1 MNLSSG
7 SLTYIPRQ
15 WYTGSKNITIKER
28 SMKQDQHRTR
38 KPVQKRGIETKG
50 KIMDA
55 AMRLFSEK
63 GFHRTNTKEIAREA
77 GVATGSFYAYF
88 KNKKSVFLAIYQGV
102 SHKQLGGLEGE
113 MDDGDGRS
121 DTHRVAAL
129 LRALLKE
136 HGFSPDFQREVAAMR
151 YSDPDVET
159 LHNTIHE
166 GLQMEIAGVLEKQ
179 RERLRIKDLDA
190 AAFVILCACEEVIH
204 TNRIISHRIDRERL
218 LSNLADMITRF
229 LYK

>member
-1 MNLSSG
+1 
-7 SLTYIPRQ
+7 
-15 WYTGSKNITIKER
+15 
-28 SMKQDQHRTR
+28 
-38 KPVQKRGIETKG
+38 
-50 KIMDA
+50 MDA

-102 SHKQLGGLEGE
+102 SHKQLGGFEEGV
-113 MDDGDGRS
+113 GDRS
-121 DTHRVAAL
+121 GWTDSDRVAAL

-136 HGFSPDFQREVAAMR
+136 HEFSPDFQREVAAMR
-151 YSDPDVET
+151 YSDPDVEAM
-159 LHNTIHE
+159 HNAIHE
-166 GLQMEIAGVLEKQ
+166 GLQMEIAGVLETQ
-179 RERLRIKDLDA
+179 RERLRVKDLNA

-204 TNRIISHRIDRERL
+204 TSRIISHRIDRERL
-218 LSNLADMITRF
+218 LSNLADMISRF